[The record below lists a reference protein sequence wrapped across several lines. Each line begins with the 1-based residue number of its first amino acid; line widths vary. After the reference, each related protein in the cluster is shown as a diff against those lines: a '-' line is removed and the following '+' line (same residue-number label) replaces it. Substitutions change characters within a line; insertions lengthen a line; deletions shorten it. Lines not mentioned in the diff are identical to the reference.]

1 MTRDEMID
9 SVISIFDETIEEFEN
24 LSKSVSESSGGG
36 AKLTAG
42 GLKGA
47 SAAKL
52 KMQNAGSDLQQ
63 AESTEEGLSTT
74 KVGEKVEGYE
84 TRGYKETG
92 VNSAAFQK
100 ADEEEEDEVEKKE
113 EKEEEKEEEV
123 EKKEEKE
130 EEKEEEVEKKEEKE
144 EEEEDEEDEEKKKK
158 SKKAVKKEVELP
170 SFFKKSA
177 EEVESLV
184 KSISAMQ
191 EQINSLSQA
200 VKELSETPVE
210 SKGIAYNSVKPLK
223 KSAEVEMLSKSEVV
237 NKLFELQK
245 SGKDVSTDEIVM
257 AELGSAEMANAI
269 AKKYL

>member
-100 ADEEEEDEVEKKE
+100 ADEEEED
-113 EKEEEKEEEV
+113 EV

-257 AELGSAEMANAI
+257 AELGSVEMANAI